1 MPLSWSDKWPFPV
14 RGWVMLAFEHW
25 GLDLRKKKRWLSVPG
40 SEETQRPTYWMGRP
54 LFAKLWVGGETFYLL
69 SRR

>member
-1 MPLSWSDKWPFPV
+1 
-14 RGWVMLAFEHW
+14 MLAFEHW

-40 SEETQRPTYWMGRP
+40 SEETQRPPYWMGRP